1 MLNTLINIGKQ
12 ISEDADRHPWED
24 FLLNIKV
31 SDRDKE
37 KNQLLLR
44 LVFDLDSGLITTE
57 DGLKSYIPERRPD
70 FGLIDIL
77 KGNNKAIY
85 VAAAADKLEQL
96 AKSLFGKWNEKT
108 GFPETGEFLDVIS
121 KETPDLS
128 STELVRVLTV
138 IKRFDKVFYEQYA
151 DEKGKLSLKNIQ
163 KGSQDLLVA
172 VYATVNSKEYG
183 WENKPLA
190 KMEGYK
196 EFIERKFLSSEGK
209 KGSTMDERLCYA
221 TGELKADTVE
231 ADFSARYNLNKI
243 FQTTTVNYAENFDGN
258 NLKKNYQISE
268 EVRQYLDRG
277 SEKVLNEFKVKI
289 GGLDHVCIPR
299 LPIGSNYDIN
309 DYRRIKDRADI
320 IFRLKDLETVL
331 GQLDFQADNTL
342 YWLDFYGFESDGNFL
357 KITDHIRDV
366 SGSHIHRLLGQ
377 FIKVSRDLS
386 IYLRGKGV
394 NLARL
399 YYIIPVR
406 KDLKANHALELCK
419 MILEQRPVRE
429 SLLWQYFT
437 DLILCHWFGRY
448 KAYAN
453 IQEPKRDD
461 IIDALFRE
469 AVFSYQ
475 AFHQIL
481 KNLNLLI
488 MEQKQDTGARGL
500 GAQIEAQTLQFLD
513 EMGYT
518 APQRAMFFLGKA
530 LKRVVRAQ
538 RSDGKTK
545 TALDMVNFNGLDERT
560 ILNIATGILEK
571 GRQYSAKHNLAVKLE
586 YDLNLFYQ
594 HFPGGEKSWKMD
606 SREALFYL
614 LSGYSHFIP
623 SLTDIEDEREEI
635 DSEN

>member
-31 SDRDKE
+31 SDRDKD
-37 KNQLLLR
+37 KNHFLLR
-44 LVFDLDSGLITTE
+44 MVFDLDTRLIRTE
-57 DGLKSYIPERRPD
+57 DGFLHYIQEKRAEY
-70 FGLIDIL
+70 GLIDIL
-77 KGNNKAIY
+77 KGHNKAIY
-85 VAAAADKLEQL
+85 VASAADKPEQL
-96 AKSLFGKWNEKT
+96 AKALFGKWDKEK
-108 GFPETGEFLDVIS
+108 GFPEMGEFMEAIN
-121 KETPDLS
+121 KETQDLK
-128 STELVRVLTV
+128 STELGKALSIV
-138 IKRFDKVFYEQYA
+138 KPFGEEFYKLYA
-151 DEKGKLSLKNIQ
+151 DEKGKLSLKNVQ

-172 VYATVNSKEYG
+172 FYAAVNSKEYG

-196 EFIERKFLSSEGK
+196 EFIERKFLSSGGK
-209 KGSTMDERLCYA
+209 KGSTTDERLCYA
-221 TGELKADTVE
+221 TGELKADTVD
-231 ADFSARYNLNKI
+231 ADFSGRYNLNKI
-243 FQTTTVNYAENFDGN
+243 FQATTVNYAENFDGN

-277 SEKVLNEFKVKI
+277 SEKVLNDFKVKI

-299 LPIGSNYDIN
+299 LPIGSDYDIK

-331 GQLDFQADNTL
+331 GQLDFQADGTL

-386 IYLRGKGV
+386 VYLRGKGV
-394 NLARL
+394 NLAKL

-530 LKRVVRAQ
+530 LKRVVRVQ
-538 RSDGKTK
+538 RSEDKSK

-560 ILNIATGILEK
+560 IQTLVRAIMEK
-571 GRQYSAKHNLAVKLE
+571 GRQYSAKHDLAKKLE
-586 YDLNLFYQ
+586 PELSRFYQ
-594 HFPGGEKSWKMD
+594 FFPGGQNTWTMD
-606 SREALFYL
+606 GREALFYFL
-614 LSGYSHFIP
+614 AGYTHFRP
-623 SLTDIEDEREEI
+623 KTEEAEPEN
-635 DSEN
+635 DSSNQ